1 MSIKQRGIDLLSV
14 LVFCSWTPLTASNCA
29 SGSDDYGVTII
40 LSHDVPGNIWY
51 GFYAAS
57 GSKRLIEPTKQY
69 TSSTNSRPTD
79 FTVDRNEFPAL
90 QNKQKAMFFV
100 AENEEAL
107 KAVLKGSAT
116 AGQKKLVASKRITSR
131 TGGCCTGGLQF
142 IVKKNKGKLGIE
154 PKDTRS
160 CTYPALQQKQG
171 SKGLFTR
178 IREQGKKIFSRS
190 TKNTEPAAVENPS
203 QEPLYPAASEW
214 DTVPVVNP

>member
-1 MSIKQRGIDLLSV
+1 MSIKQRGMDLLSV
-14 LVFCSWTPLTASNCA
+14 LFFCSWTALAASNCA
-29 SGSDDYGVTII
+29 SDRDDYGVTII

-57 GSKRLIEPTKQY
+57 GSKRLSEPTKQY
-69 TSSTNSRPTD
+69 TSSANSRPTD
-79 FTVDRNEFPAL
+79 FIVDRSEFPAL

-100 AENEEAL
+100 AENKEAL
-107 KAVLKGSAT
+107 DAVLKGSAT
-116 AGQKKLVASKRITSR
+116 TDQKKLVASTRITSR

-142 IVKKNKGKLGIE
+142 IVTKHKGKLGIE

-160 CTYPALQQKQG
+160 CVYPASRQKQG
-171 SKGLFTR
+171 SKSLLTR

-190 TKNTEPAAVENPS
+190 TKNTEPAAVEKPS

-214 DTVPVVNP
+214 DTVPVVNQ